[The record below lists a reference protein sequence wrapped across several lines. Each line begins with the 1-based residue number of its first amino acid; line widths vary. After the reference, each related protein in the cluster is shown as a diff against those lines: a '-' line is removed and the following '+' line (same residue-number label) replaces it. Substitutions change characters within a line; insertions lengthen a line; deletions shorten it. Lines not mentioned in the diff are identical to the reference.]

1 MSSNPQRSFNKP
13 FSFQINGK
21 VCDIGGESEADTS
34 QCSWVNV
41 EPTTNTTSWTHQRV
55 LRDTNKNLRRI
66 YEEEGLNYGKDASAS
81 ELTSR
86 LFSALKLRQAS
97 VSNVLKIL
105 NASRNVQLCFLVD
118 VTGSMATYIDGVRD
132 SIFKIVEKLTE
143 KHVTFAGHSTA
154 IAKKVSLAFV
164 GYRDFGDANQF
175 ELLPFTESA
184 EDFRQFCGKVVAVGG
199 GDHPEDVFGGLKKA
213 ISDLSWSD
221 ISMCTKVIFHIAD
234 HPCHGKIYQASNC
247 PYPDDYPNGDPYGRT
262 AENLFDCLR
271 EKGIQYHFG
280 KITSYTDKMIE
291 VFSEAMGSEIS
302 VFDINA
308 VNTLVDN
315 IVSSVSIA
323 TSIHPAMNAKP
334 LIFKT
339 VKAIPDWSTLP
350 TFTGVFLSYDMPKSI
365 DQVVRGMPMTTKR
378 PIKAKI
384 QIAENPFGYG
394 AERKAFYGRDLTSN
408 ASTDIV
414 LKEYIE
420 KKNDIAKRNSAIP
433 YETASQMQTIA
444 AYLASIFNCCLQN
457 KAGIGHYIKFLK
469 VQVLSIVIK
478 PGENRY
484 MSCERRYGT
493 DCKYLRFS
501 NNADYEMLE
510 STCKVNNLNFD
521 IVEQLMAFS
530 HWTYQI
536 SSGYLMVVDL
546 QGVISTDESG
556 VKTLELTD
564 PAIHCTDLT
573 RFGRTNLGSE
583 GMKTFFGRHV
593 CNKFCQ
599 AMELKRTAL

>member
-1 MSSNPQRSFNKP
+1 M
-13 FSFQINGK
+13 
-21 VCDIGGESEADTS
+21 
-34 QCSWVNV
+34 
-41 EPTTNTTSWTHQRV
+41 
-55 LRDTNKNLRRI
+55 
-66 YEEEGLNYGKDASAS
+66 
-81 ELTSR
+81 
-86 LFSALKLRQAS
+86 
-97 VSNVLKIL
+97 
-105 NASRNVQLCFLVD
+105 
-118 VTGSMATYIDGVRD
+118 
-132 SIFKIVEKLTE
+132 
-143 KHVTFAGHSTA
+143 
-154 IAKKVSLAFV
+154 
-164 GYRDFGDANQF
+164 
-175 ELLPFTESA
+175 
-184 EDFRQFCGKVVAVGG
+184 
-199 GDHPEDVFGGLKKA
+199 
-213 ISDLSWSD
+213 
-221 ISMCTKVIFHIAD
+221 
-234 HPCHGKIYQASNC
+234 
-247 PYPDDYPNGDPYGRT
+247 
-262 AENLFDCLR
+262 
-271 EKGIQYHFG
+271 
-280 KITSYTDKMIE
+280 
-291 VFSEAMGSEIS
+291 AMGSEIS

-323 TSIHPAMNAKP
+323 TSIHPAARAKP
-334 LIFKT
+334 CVFKT
-339 VKAIPDWSTLP
+339 EKAIPNWSTLP
-350 TFTGVFLSYDMPKSI
+350 TFTGMFLSYDMPKSV

-378 PIKAKI
+378 PMKAKV

-414 LKEYIE
+414 L
-420 KKNDIAKRNSAIP
+420 S
-433 YETASQMQTIA
+433 
-444 AYLASIFNCCLQN
+444 
-457 KAGIGHYIKFLK
+457 
-469 VQVLSIVIK
+469 VVIK

-510 STCKVNNLNFD
+510 STCKVNNLNFE

-573 RFGRTNLGSE
+573 RFGRTNLGLD

-593 CNKFCQ
+593 CNKFCR
-599 AMELKRTAL
+599 AMELKSTVL